1 MNRSNDLS
9 WAADSVKG
17 GRLISPFS
25 IHVPDTT
32 IADLRARLERTR
44 WPREVVGGGW
54 EYGVNADY
62 LKELV
67 DYWRRDFDW
76 RKQETRLNDLAQ
88 FKTEI
93 DGHDIHFVHVR
104 ARVPNAFPLV
114 LTHGWPST
122 FFEMSKLIP
131 LLTDP
136 GAHGG
141 DPADAFDVLVPSM
154 PGYGFS
160 TRPTAPFVSAQ
171 VPSMWTSLMARLGYT
186 RFGAH
191 GGDIGGGVT
200 ARLGQYHADSVVGI
214 HVTNVYG
221 SIRIGDPPLSNAER
235 AYLLQQEEWER
246 DEGAYE
252 HLQQTRPQTLAFG
265 LNDSPVGL
273 AAWIVEKY
281 RSWSDCGGDVERAF
295 TRDEILT
302 NVMIYW
308 VTQTIASSF
317 APSWDSRHN
326 PDPVPWVPITV
337 PCGIAIF
344 PKDLG
349 RPPREF
355 AERSYN
361 VRRWTEMPRGGHF
374 AAWEEPDLLA
384 EDIRALFRDLR

>member
-1 MNRSNDLS
+1 
-9 WAADSVKG
+9 
-17 GRLISPFS
+17 LISPFS

-44 WPREVVGGGW
+44 WPHEVVGGGW

-136 GAHGG
+136 GVHGG
-141 DPADAFDVLVPSM
+141 DPADAFDVIVPSM

-171 VPSMWTSLMARLGYT
+171 VPSMWTRLMTRLGYT

-221 SIRIGDPPLSNAER
+221 SIGIGDPPLSSAER

-246 DEGAYE
+246 DEICLPPEAGVDARVDAGRVRLAE
-252 HLQQTRPQTLAFG
+252 QVHLQ
-265 LNDSPVGL
+265 
-273 AAWIVEKY
+273 
-281 RSWSDCGGDVERAF
+281 
-295 TRDEILT
+295 
-302 NVMIYW
+302 
-308 VTQTIASSF
+308 
-317 APSWDSRHN
+317 
-326 PDPVPWVPITV
+326 
-337 PCGIAIF
+337 
-344 PKDLG
+344 
-349 RPPREF
+349 
-355 AERSYN
+355 
-361 VRRWTEMPRGGHF
+361 RGV
-374 AAWEEPDLLA
+374 D
-384 EDIRALFRDLR
+384 